1 MVVPIQVKVMLPLRD
16 HSLGPQFVLY
26 RWLYGPHACYSSI
39 YLHAA
44 LLLPHDAYF
53 LTWPL
58 SWLVPWTTILSSLP
72 RPILYLCVMTVQW
85 AAWVP
90 RISTNDLGRELRR
103 DTHSIP
109 SNKDDKYWGSLV
121 WECVCWRRKVGGGG
135 DKDCMHLIIQ
145 SKSRCAC
152 VWSIM
157 CVGCVHIRKQVN
169 NSCSLLKSC
178 L

>member
-26 RWLYGPHACYSSI
+26 RWLYGPHACYYSI

-72 RPILYLCVMTVQW
+72 RPTAVPLCYDCAMSSVSPQDKHKRFGERIETWHPLNPIHQRWQILGIPCVRVC
-85 AAWVP
+85 VGE
-90 RISTNDLGRELRR
+90 GR
-103 DTHSIP
+103 
-109 SNKDDKYWGSLV
+109 
-121 WECVCWRRKVGGGG
+121 GG

-152 VWSIM
+152 V
-157 CVGCVHIRKQVN
+157 
-169 NSCSLLKSC
+169 
-178 L
+178 